1 MTELRWQDAL
11 DVAIVA
17 YIFYKL
23 LSIAKGTR
31 VERIL
36 LGIAV
41 LLLLF
46 AVGKRLELS
55 SLNFLLGSFVNSLIL
70 VIVIIFQND
79 IKRFLYSLGRNPFFR
94 KISYAEETMFY
105 DELTDACLGLAKRR
119 LGALIVVERE
129 TNLDEF
135 VEPGVP
141 MDAQVKAELLL
152 SIFQKASPLHDGAVL
167 IREGRIVAAS
177 CILPLTLRDDI
188 DKDVGTRH
196 RAALGI
202 SEVSDA
208 IAIAVSEE
216 RGSVSYAIRGELARN
231 VTGEELKK
239 VLKGLLE

>member
-1 MTELRWQDAL
+1 MKEVRWQDAL
-11 DVAIVA
+11 DILIVS

-23 LSIAKGTR
+23 LSVVKGTR

-36 LGIAV
+36 LGIVV
-41 LLLLF
+41 LLFLF
-46 AVGKRLELS
+46 FVGKSLELS
-55 SLNFLLGSFVNSLIL
+55 SLNFVLGSFMNSLVI

-79 IKRFLYSLGRNPFFR
+79 IKKFLYSLGRNPFFK
-94 KISYAEETMFY
+94 KISYPEETLFY
-105 DELTDACLGLAKRR
+105 DELTDACFGLAKRR

-129 TNLDEF
+129 INIDEF
-135 VEPGVP
+135 IEPGIP
-141 MDAQVKAELLL
+141 IDAQVNAELLW
-152 SIFQKASPLHDGAVL
+152 SIFQRTSPLHDGAVL

-188 DKDVGTRH
+188 EKDIGTRH

-216 RGSVSYAIRGELARN
+216 RGWVSYAIKGELMRN